1 MRPHRLAVV
10 PILTAVITFG
20 VACSSQSASPSGGQ
34 SGQTAANAQGSGDS
48 SLAAG
53 KWTEPC
59 SLLTAD
65 EISPLIDSTAA
76 GTPSGDSQHGAACEW
91 RNSDTYESVSL
102 NIGSPDTAI
111 NDVVPDDPSGAYTF
125 EDGPDGIKFTN
136 AGTAMFVLDKRL
148 CEIQVTTLR
157 SDENAHAKYVELV
170 GKIRSR
176 F

>member
-20 VACSSQSASPSGGQ
+20 VACSSEPVSQSGGQ
-34 SGQTAANAQGSGDS
+34 PAGAARESGEVSPT
-48 SLAAG
+48 AG

-157 SDENAHAKYVELV
+157 SADNAHDKYVELI